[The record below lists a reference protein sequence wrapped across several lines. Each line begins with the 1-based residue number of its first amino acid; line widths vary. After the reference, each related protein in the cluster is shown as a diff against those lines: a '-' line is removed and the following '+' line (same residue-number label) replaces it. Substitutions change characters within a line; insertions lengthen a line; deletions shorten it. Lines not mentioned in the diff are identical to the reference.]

1 MKKKVL
7 VFIDWYLPG
16 QNAGGPVRTMSNM
29 VKRLSDFIDF
39 RIVTRD
45 TDLNAE
51 HPYDGIVPGEWNQR
65 DDGSSVYYLSKA
77 QQNYTTIKQII
88 ADEKPDAIHL
98 NSMFSVA
105 FTLYPLR
112 AVKSLGYPCKLVLG
126 PRGMLSSGALAI
138 KPFKKKLFIFLAGMT
153 GMFKNVIWHA
163 STPVEAAEIKKV
175 FGDHVRIK
183 LAIDLADNK
192 PVTRFT
198 RKKTPGN
205 LKLYFLG
212 RISPVKNLMQCLEVL
227 KLADNS
233 LSIDFDIYG
242 PSEDESYLA
251 ECKKMADSLPDNVR
265 LSFKGQVDNAALTT
279 LLKDYHCL
287 FLLTENENYGHAIV
301 EGLTSGCPVII
312 SDRTPWRNL
321 EAVRAGYDL
330 SLDNN
335 RKVAEVVSRF
345 AGMDQQE
352 YDLWMQGAF
361 TKAESIVSSDEAV
374 RDNLNLFGDS

>member
-51 HPYDGIVPGEWNQR
+51 KPYDNIVAGEWNSR
-65 DDGSSVYYLSKA
+65 EDGSSVYYLSRA
-77 QQNYTTIKQII
+77 QQNYNTIRKII
-88 ADEKPDAIHL
+88 ADEKPDAVHL
-98 NSMFSVA
+98 NSMFSVP
-105 FTLYPLR
+105 FTFYPLR
-112 AVKSLGYPCKLVLG
+112 AVKSLGHPCKLVLG

-138 KPFKKKLFIFLAGMT
+138 KPFKKKLFIFLAGMS
-153 GMFKNVIWHA
+153 GMFRNVIWHA
-163 STPVEAAEIKKV
+163 STPVEAAEIRKV
-175 FGDHVRIK
+175 FGNHVRIK
-183 LAIDLADNK
+183 LAIDLADSK
-192 PVTRFT
+192 PVTRFA
-198 RKKTPGN
+198 RKKTAGN

-212 RISPVKNLMQCLEVL
+212 RISPVKNLKQCLQVL

-233 LSIDFDIYG
+233 LNIDFDVYG

-251 ECKKMADSLPDNVR
+251 ECKLAAESLPDHVR
-265 LSFKGQVDNAALTT
+265 VSFKGQVDNASLTT
-279 LLKDYHCL
+279 LLRDYHCL

-321 EAVRAGYDL
+321 ETVRAGYDL
-330 SLDNN
+330 GLDDN
-335 RKVAEVVSRF
+335 RKVADVISRF
-345 AGMDQQE
+345 ARMDQQE
-352 YDLWMQGAF
+352 YDLWMEGAF
-361 TKAESIVSSDEAV
+361 SKAESIVNSAEAV
-374 RDNLNLFGDS
+374 RDNLNLFGE

>member
-45 TDLNAE
+45 TDLNAD
-51 HPYDGIVPGEWNQR
+51 HPYDDIVSGEWNQR

-77 QQNYTTIKQII
+77 QQNYKTVKQII

-138 KPFKKKLFIFLAGMT
+138 KPLKKKLFISLAGMT

-163 STPVEAAEIKKV
+163 STPVEAAEIRKV
-175 FGDHVRIK
+175 FGDHVSIK
-183 LAIDLADNK
+183 LAIDLADSK
-192 PVTRFT
+192 PVVRFT
-198 RKKTPGN
+198 RKKSPGN
-205 LKLYFLG
+205 LKIYFLG
-212 RISPVKNLMQCLEVL
+212 RISPVKNLLQCLQVL
-227 KLADNS
+227 KLTDSS
-233 LSIDFDIYG
+233 LQIDYDIYG
-242 PSEDESYLA
+242 PSEDESYLS
-251 ECKKMADSLPDNVR
+251 ECKQVAGSLPGNVTI
-265 LSFKGQVDNAALTT
+265 SFKGQVDNASLST
-279 LLKDYHCL
+279 LLRDYHCL

-301 EGLTSGCPVII
+301 EGLTAGCPLII

-330 SLDNN
+330 SLEDN
-335 RKVAEVVSRF
+335 RKVADVISRF

-352 YDLWMQGAF
+352 YDKWMDGAF
-361 TKAESIVSSDEAV
+361 TKAEFIVSSDEAV
-374 RDNLNLFGDS
+374 RDNLNLFGD